1 MVKALFITLN
11 LAGLIILP
19 FLYVGIV
26 NVEHQAPSEV
36 DAGSSI
42 EVEITLDKS
51 GVTGPARLKLDFSDA
66 QGLIPE
72 SIINGGASFSYNDE
86 TGIFIW
92 TSIQPQE
99 QLVLKYRIKADGN
112 ASGVKTISGSFSY
125 LDEEERKTIDIPSII
140 VTVKAK
146 EATATNNETNTTS
159 EADNISSNDAT
170 ADNNSS
176 NSILEDVTC
185 NREISKSGDDFIIK
199 IDINKGSNGG
209 FARVKETVPNGF
221 NAVEMEK
228 SGAVFK
234 FVDNNVKFLWTN
246 LPENKSTITVK
257 YKLKRTTAP
266 SGTYNVDGEFSGEF
280 LIVNDVPKSV
290 KIPTGTLTV
299 DGDAEIIVENNNNI
313 SNNENKNTNTNNS
326 NNNNTNENNNEVVN
340 NNENKNK
347 TTIVQNGNTNITYKV
362 QVLAAHKTVSNNY
375 IKRHYGYSGGVA
387 LENHEGWV
395 KYTTGSFGVYKEA
408 RDKRNSLNSLDFP
421 GPFVTAYN
429 KGERITVQEALMISK
444 QDWVK

>member
-72 SIINGGASFSYNDE
+72 SIENGGASFSYNDE

-125 LDEEERKTIDIPSII
+125 LDEEERKTMDIPSII
-140 VTVKAK
+140 VTVIGT
-146 EATATNNETNTTS
+146 ESTAINNENTSTENETTSSETSENNTTTNNVLDE
-159 EADNISSNDAT
+159 
-170 ADNNSS
+170 
-176 NSILEDVTC
+176 VTC
-185 NREISKSGDDFIIK
+185 NREITKSGDDFIVK
-199 IDINKGSNGG
+199 IDINKGNNGG

-221 NAVEMEK
+221 DAVEVEK
-228 SGAVFK
+228 AGAVFK
-234 FVDNNVKFLWTN
+234 FVDNNAKFLWTN

-299 DGDAEIIVENNNNI
+299 DGDAEVIVENNNNI
-313 SNNENKNTNTNNS
+313 SNNENNNTNTNNS
-326 NNNNTNENNNEVVN
+326 NNSNNNNTAENNNEVVN
-340 NNENKNK
+340 NNENK

>member
-11 LAGLIILP
+11 LAGLVILP
-19 FLYVGIV
+19 FLYVGLV

-36 DAGSSI
+36 NAGSSI

-66 QGLIPE
+66 QGLMPE
-72 SIINGGASFSYNDE
+72 SIQNSGSSFSFNDE
-86 TGIFIW
+86 SALFIW
-92 TSIQPQE
+92 YSIQPDE
-99 QLVLKYRIKADGN
+99 KLVLKYRIKADAN
-112 ASGVKTISGSFSY
+112 ASGTKTISGTFSY
-125 LDEEERKTIDIPSII
+125 LDEEERKTMDIPSII
-140 VTVKAK
+140 VTVKGS
-146 EATATNNETNTTS
+146 ESNTASNDNSNTNSVATNTTS
-159 EADNISSNDAT
+159 TENI
-170 ADNNSS
+170 DNNTSD
-176 NSILEDVTC
+176 NSVLNDVTC

-221 NAVEMEK
+221 DAVEMEK

-246 LPENKSTITVK
+246 LPQNKSTITLK
-257 YKLKRTTAP
+257 YKLKRTTASP
-266 SGTYNVDGEFSGEF
+266 GTYNVDGEFSGEF

-290 KIPTGTLTV
+290 KIPTGKLTV
-299 DGDAEIIVENNNNI
+299 EGDAALVVDNKNNNVD
-313 SNNENKNTNTNNS
+313 NTNNNS
-326 NNNNTNENNNEVVN
+326 NKNKNNQNNNQVAN
-340 NNENKNK
+340 NK
-347 TTIVQNGNTNITYKV
+347 TTIVETGNTAITYKV

-408 RDKRNSLNSLDFP
+408 RDKRNSLNSIDFP

-429 KGERITVQEALMISK
+429 KGERITVQEALMVSK

>member
-72 SIINGGASFSYNDE
+72 SIDNGGASFSYKDE

-99 QLVLKYRIKADGN
+99 VLVLKYKIKADDN
-112 ASGVKTISGSFSY
+112 ASGVKTISGTFSY

-140 VTVKAK
+140 VTVSAK
-146 EATATNNETNTTS
+146 ESTAANNETNTTT
-159 EADNISSNDAT
+159 EEDNTSSNEAT
-170 ADNNSS
+170 ANNTSS

-185 NREISKSGDDFIIK
+185 NREISKSGDDFIVK
-199 IDINKGSNGG
+199 IDINKGNNSG
-209 FARVKETVPNGF
+209 FARVKEIVPNGF
-221 NAVEMEK
+221 EAEEMEK

-246 LPENKSTITVK
+246 LPENKSTITIK
-257 YKLKRTTAP
+257 YKLKRTSAP
-266 SGTYNVDGEFSGEF
+266 AGTYNLDGEFSGEF
-280 LIVNDVPKSV
+280 LIVNDVPKTV
-290 KIPTGTLTV
+290 KIPTGKLTV
-299 DGDAEIIVENNNNI
+299 EGDGEILVENNTDNNTNDNNNKI
-313 SNNENKNTNTNNS
+313 ENSENTSNENKT
-326 NNNNTNENNNEVVN
+326 NNEVAN
-340 NNENKNK
+340 NNENT
-347 TTIVQNGNTNITYKV
+347 TTIVQNNNTNITYKV

-375 IKRHYGYSGGVA
+375 IKKRYGYSGSVA

-395 KYTTGSFGVYKEA
+395 KYTTGSFGIYKEA

-429 KGERITVQEALMISK
+429 KGERITVQEALMLSK